1 MDSKVVKVMDE
12 IRNSIYV
19 SEGMNNDVN
28 EWNAL
33 HQWRNVKLIRT
44 NALKIARQQQQ
55 IHSESLKGHFIY
67 VTPKQY

>member
-44 NALKIARQQQQ
+44 NALKIARQQ
-55 IHSESLKGHFIY
+55 
-67 VTPKQY
+67 